1 MRVLTPTDM
10 LSLWEQGDHL
20 HAIDRAIRV
29 LASVLPERNVDDL
42 MHLPLGPRD
51 SLLLAVRRA
60 CFGDRMDASDV
71 CPSCGEQVETELSCN
86 VLAEAGSTPP
96 QEWLLEHD
104 KYRVTLRPLSS
115 VDAAIAAQCPDVEA
129 ARTALL
135 ACSIVTAERDGKRV
149 PADQLPAEVASS
161 VAGSLE
167 QHDSG
172 AELLLKL
179 NCPECG
185 HAWCNVLDVASFVW
199 TEIAARARRLLL
211 GVHTLARAYGWRE
224 ADILTMSEA
233 RRAAYL
239 SMVNA

>member
-10 LSLWEQGDHL
+10 LSLWEHGAHL

-29 LASVLPERNVDDL
+29 LASVLPGRNVDDL
-42 MHLPLGPRD
+42 IHLPLGARD
-51 SLLLAVRRA
+51 SLLLTVRHA

-71 CPSCGEQVETELSCN
+71 CPGCGERVEMELSCN
-86 VLAEAGSTPP
+86 VLAEAASTPP
-96 QEWLLEHD
+96 REWLLEHD
-104 KYRVTLRPLSS
+104 EYRLTLRPLNSA
-115 VDAAIAAQCPDVEA
+115 DAAIAAQCPDVEM

-135 ACSIVTAERDGKRV
+135 ACSIVSAERDGKRLL
-149 PADQLPAEVASS
+149 ADQLPAEVVSS

-172 AELLLKL
+172 AEVMLEL

-185 HAWCNVLDVASFVW
+185 HAWPNVLDVASFVW

-211 GVHTLARAYGWRE
+211 EVHTLARAYGWRE
-224 ADILTMSEA
+224 ADILTLSEA

>member
-1 MRVLTPTDM
+1 MPTDM
-10 LSLWEQGDHL
+10 LSLWEHGAHL

-29 LASVLPERNVDDL
+29 LASVLPGRNVDDL
-42 MHLPLGPRD
+42 IHLPLGARD
-51 SLLLAVRRA
+51 SLLLTVRRA

-71 CPSCGEQVETELSCN
+71 CPACGERVETELSCN
-86 VLAEAGSTPP
+86 VLSEAGSTPP
-96 QEWLLEHD
+96 QEWLLEQD
-104 KYRVTLRPLSS
+104 EYRLTLRPLNSA
-115 VDAAIAAQCPDVEA
+115 DAATAAQCSDVET

-135 ACSIVTAERDGKRV
+135 ACSIVTAERDGKRLPV
-149 PADQLPAEVASS
+149 DQLPGEVASS

-172 AELLLKL
+172 AELMLEL

-185 HAWCNVLDVASFVW
+185 HAWSNVLDVASFVW

-211 GVHTLARAYGWRE
+211 DVHTLARAYGWCE

-233 RRAAYL
+233 RRTAYL